1 MIGVIDYGM
10 GNLGSVVNAL
20 EYIGAEARLIE
31 RREEADRCSALILPG
46 VGAFGD
52 CMSHLEEHGYKEMIS
67 EWISAGRPLMGICLG
82 LQVLFGS
89 SEESPDVNG
98 LGVFEGSVKR
108 FDLSA
113 ELKVPQIGWNRVEA
127 LQPDCPMFADIEPN
141 AHFYLVHSFY
151 VDTPDSGLIAGKT
164 NYGIDYCSC
173 IWHENVF
180 ATQFHPEKSQRAG
193 LQLLKNFANW
203 SAGI

>member
-20 EYIGAEARLIE
+20 RYLEQDVRLIE
-31 RREEADRCSALILPG
+31 RREEADRCDALILPG

-52 CMSHLEEHGYKEMIS
+52 CMEHLEAHGFVELIR
-67 EWISAGRPLMGICLG
+67 EWVAAGRPLMGICLG
-82 LQVLFGS
+82 LQALFAA
-89 SEESPDVNG
+89 SEESPGVAG
-98 LGVFEGSVKR
+98 LSLFEGTVKR
-108 FDLSA
+108 FDLPA
-113 ELKVPQIGWNRVEA
+113 DLKVPQIGWNRVEA
-127 LQPDCPMFADIEPN
+127 VQPDCPMFTGIEPN

-173 IWHENVF
+173 IWRDNVF
-180 ATQFHPEKSQRAG
+180 ATQFHPEKSQAVG
-193 LQLLKNFANW
+193 LQMLKNFADW
-203 SAGI
+203 SVGV

>member
-20 EYIGAEARLIE
+20 RYLEQDVRLIE
-31 RREEADRCSALILPG
+31 RREEADRCDALILPG

-52 CMSHLEEHGYKEMIS
+52 CMEHLEAHGFVELIR
-67 EWISAGRPLMGICLG
+67 EWVAAGRPLMGICLG
-82 LQVLFGS
+82 LQALFAA
-89 SEESPDVNG
+89 SEESPGVAG
-98 LGVFEGSVKR
+98 LSLFEGTVKR
-108 FDLSA
+108 FDLPA
-113 ELKVPQIGWNRVEA
+113 DLKVPQIGWNRVEA
-127 LQPDCPMFADIEPN
+127 VQPDCPMFTGIETN

-173 IWHENVF
+173 IWRDNVF
-180 ATQFHPEKSQRAG
+180 ATQFHPEKSQAVG
-193 LQLLKNFANW
+193 LQMLKNFADW
-203 SAGI
+203 SAGV

>member
-20 EYIGAEARLIE
+20 RYLEQDVRLIE
-31 RREEADRCSALILPG
+31 RREEADRCDALILPG

-52 CMSHLEEHGYKEMIS
+52 CMEHLEAHGFVELIR
-67 EWISAGRPLMGICLG
+67 EWVAAGRPLMGICLG
-82 LQVLFGS
+82 LQALFAA
-89 SEESPDVNG
+89 SEESPGVAG
-98 LGVFEGSVKR
+98 LSLFEGTVKG
-108 FDLSA
+108 FELPAD
-113 ELKVPQIGWNRVEA
+113 LKVPQSGWNRVEA
-127 LQPDCPMFADIEPN
+127 VQPDCPMFTGIEPN

-173 IWHENVF
+173 IWRDNVF
-180 ATQFHPEKSQRAG
+180 ATQFHPEKSQAVG
-193 LQLLKNFANW
+193 LQMLKNFADW
-203 SAGI
+203 SAGV

>member
-20 EYIGAEARLIE
+20 RYLEQDVRLIE
-31 RREEADRCSALILPG
+31 RREEADRCDALILPG

-52 CMSHLEEHGYKEMIS
+52 CMEHLEAHGFVELIR
-67 EWISAGRPLMGICLG
+67 EWVAAGRPLMGICLG
-82 LQVLFGS
+82 LQALFAA
-89 SEESPDVNG
+89 SEESPGVAG
-98 LGVFEGSVKR
+98 LSLFEGTVKR
-108 FDLSA
+108 FDLPA
-113 ELKVPQIGWNRVEA
+113 DLKVPQIGWNRVEA
-127 LQPDCPMFADIEPN
+127 VQPYCPMFTGIEPN

-173 IWHENVF
+173 IWRDNVF
-180 ATQFHPEKSQRAG
+180 ATQFHPEKSQAVG
-193 LQLLKNFANW
+193 LQMLKNFADW
-203 SAGI
+203 SAGV

>member
-20 EYIGAEARLIE
+20 RYLEQDVRLIE
-31 RREEADRCSALILPG
+31 RREEADRCDALILPG

-52 CMSHLEEHGYKEMIS
+52 CMEHLEAHGFVELIR
-67 EWISAGRPLMGICLG
+67 EWVADGRPLMGICLG
-82 LQVLFGS
+82 LQALFAA
-89 SEESPDVNG
+89 SEESPGVAG
-98 LGVFEGSVKR
+98 LSLFEGTVKR
-108 FDLSA
+108 FDLPA
-113 ELKVPQIGWNRVEA
+113 DLKVPQIGWNRVEA
-127 LQPDCPMFADIEPN
+127 VQPDCPMFTGIEPN

-173 IWHENVF
+173 IWRDNVF
-180 ATQFHPEKSQRAG
+180 ATQFHPEKSQAVG
-193 LQLLKNFANW
+193 LQMLKNFADW
-203 SAGI
+203 SAGV

>member
-20 EYIGAEARLIE
+20 RYLEQDVRLIE
-31 RREEADRCSALILPG
+31 RREEADRCDALILPG

-52 CMSHLEEHGYKEMIS
+52 CMEHLEAHGFVELIR
-67 EWISAGRPLMGICLG
+67 EWVAAGRPLMGICLG
-82 LQVLFGS
+82 LQALFAA
-89 SEESPDVNG
+89 SEESPGVAG
-98 LGVFEGSVKR
+98 LSLFEGTVKR
-108 FDLSA
+108 FDLPA
-113 ELKVPQIGWNRVEA
+113 DLKVPQIGWNRVEA
-127 LQPDCPMFADIEPN
+127 VQADCPMFTGIEPN

-173 IWHENVF
+173 IWRDNVF
-180 ATQFHPEKSQRAG
+180 ATQFHPEKSQAVG
-193 LQLLKNFANW
+193 LQMLKNFADW
-203 SAGI
+203 SAGV

>member
-20 EYIGAEARLIE
+20 RYLEQDVRLIE
-31 RREEADRCSALILPG
+31 RREEADRCDALILPG

-52 CMSHLEEHGYKEMIS
+52 CMEHLEAHGFVELIR
-67 EWISAGRPLMGICLG
+67 EWIAAGRPLMGICLG
-82 LQVLFGS
+82 LQALFAA
-89 SEESPDVNG
+89 SEESPGVAG
-98 LGVFEGSVKR
+98 LSLFEGTVKR
-108 FDLSA
+108 FDLPA
-113 ELKVPQIGWNRVEA
+113 DLKVPQIGWNRVEA
-127 LQPDCPMFADIEPN
+127 VQPDCPMFTGIEPN

-173 IWHENVF
+173 IWRDNVF
-180 ATQFHPEKSQRAG
+180 ATQFHPEKSQAVG
-193 LQLLKNFANW
+193 LQMLKNFADW
-203 SAGI
+203 SAGV

>member
-20 EYIGAEARLIE
+20 RYLEQDVRLIE
-31 RREEADRCSALILPG
+31 RREEADRCDALILPG

-52 CMSHLEEHGYKEMIS
+52 CMEHLEAHGFVELIR
-67 EWISAGRPLMGICLG
+67 EWVAAGRPLMGICLG
-82 LQVLFGS
+82 LQALFAA
-89 SEESPDVNG
+89 SEESPGVAG
-98 LGVFEGSVKR
+98 LSLFEGTVKR
-108 FDLSA
+108 FDLPA
-113 ELKVPQIGWNRVEA
+113 DLKVPQIGWNRVEA
-127 LQPDCPMFADIEPN
+127 VQPDCPMFTGIEPN

-173 IWHENVF
+173 IWRDNVF
-180 ATQFHPEKSQRAG
+180 ATQFHPEKSQAVG
-193 LQLLKNFANW
+193 LQMLKNFADW
-203 SAGI
+203 SAGV

>member
-20 EYIGAEARLIE
+20 RYLEQDVRLIE
-31 RREEADRCSALILPG
+31 RREEADRCDALILPG

-52 CMSHLEEHGYKEMIS
+52 CMEHLEAHGFVELIR
-67 EWISAGRPLMGICLG
+67 EWVAAGRPLMGICLG
-82 LQVLFGS
+82 LQALFAA
-89 SEESPDVNG
+89 SEESPGVAG
-98 LGVFEGSVKR
+98 LSLFEGTVKG
-108 FDLSA
+108 FDLPA
-113 ELKVPQIGWNRVEA
+113 DLKVPQIGWNRVEA
-127 LQPDCPMFADIEPN
+127 VQPDCPMFTGIEPN

-173 IWHENVF
+173 IWRDNVF
-180 ATQFHPEKSQRAG
+180 ATQFHPEKSQAVG
-193 LQLLKNFANW
+193 LQMLKNFADW
-203 SAGI
+203 SAGV

>member
-20 EYIGAEARLIE
+20 RYLEQDVRLIE
-31 RREEADRCSALILPG
+31 RREEADRCDALILPG

-52 CMSHLEEHGYKEMIS
+52 CMEHLEAHGFVELIR
-67 EWISAGRPLMGICLG
+67 EWVAAGRPLMGICLG
-82 LQVLFGS
+82 LQALFAA
-89 SEESPDVNG
+89 SEESPGVAG
-98 LGVFEGSVKR
+98 LSLFEGTVKR
-108 FDLSA
+108 FDLPA
-113 ELKVPQIGWNRVEA
+113 DLKVPQIGWNRVEA
-127 LQPDCPMFADIEPN
+127 VQPDCPMFTGIEPN

-173 IWHENVF
+173 IWRDNVF
-180 ATQFHPEKSQRAG
+180 ATQFHPEKSQAVG
-193 LQLLKNFANW
+193 LQMLKNFADW
-203 SAGI
+203 SAGA